1 MSNKQMYMTS
11 SLSRQYQS
19 VRTDVANSRIMF
31 RADIVNSCIIC
42 RTDIANS
49 LNNHLLSQSELIQQF
64 HKEYESAR
72 REEMTV

>member
-1 MSNKQMYMTS
+1 MTS

-19 VRTDVANSRIMF
+19 VRTDVTNSRIMF

-49 LNNHLLSQSELIQQF
+49 LNNHHVNQSELIQQYF
-64 HKEYESAR
+64 TKNTNQSEGR
-72 REEMTV
+72 K